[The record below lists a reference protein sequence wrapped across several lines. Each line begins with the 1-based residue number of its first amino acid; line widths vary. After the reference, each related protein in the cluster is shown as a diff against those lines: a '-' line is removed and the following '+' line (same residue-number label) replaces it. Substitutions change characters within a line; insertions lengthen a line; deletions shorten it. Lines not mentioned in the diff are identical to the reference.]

1 MTVERNTTLDLLRAC
16 IAEIAPETDVQA
28 LDPARALR
36 RQVDLDSADWL
47 NFLVAVHDKTGVD
60 IPDAQAARLA
70 TLDQIADFVVQR
82 SA

>member
-1 MTVERNTTLDLLRAC
+1 MDRGTTLDLLRAC

-47 NFLVAVHDKTGVD
+47 NFLVAVHERSDVD
-60 IPDAQAARLA
+60 IADAQAARLI

-82 SA
+82 AA